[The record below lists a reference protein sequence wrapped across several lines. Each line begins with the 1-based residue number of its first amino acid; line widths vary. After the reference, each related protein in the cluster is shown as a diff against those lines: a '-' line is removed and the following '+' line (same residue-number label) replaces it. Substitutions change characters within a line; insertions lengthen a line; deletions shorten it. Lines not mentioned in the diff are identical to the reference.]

1 MKDERERLFGK
12 VRSRLFRLLIID
24 HFQLKPICVPLLEK
38 SQLALP
44 NVTAVLQL
52 LSALEDTLGQH
63 SEPALPANL
72 ASYVFF
78 PLSTIL
84 RRNPSNNIPDQVM
97 EKLLR
102 VLATLS
108 CSWWWTGELEVWSQ
122 MFMLC
127 SSIIG
132 GLEGKGKGKDRSDET
147 KEAAAQ
153 CLLALLRER
162 ADSDAPRDAQGRSA
176 QQRLAQIQT
185 HAHSARFLPV
195 IGQTVDFL
203 MSTAKSP
210 HRALQRLSLQL
221 LDIILRLY
229 APGRFIPSVLPGVV
243 STMTRVALTS
253 QESKSWTNGEIVAR
267 ALVVI
272 QEVVVLSIGD
282 TVCIA
287 DGAIRSVV
295 DLEDF
300 ARFNDAPEAEPQSTP
315 SVPYLVTRTS
325 SWLRA
330 SASQLHI
337 ALNTLTP
344 LVNHPTPS
352 ALIALANMA
361 KEILATTSLTLP
373 QSQPL
378 LLSWLL
384 SLSNSPYPQ
393 VAQLANSSIIDLLS
407 CVSARHS
414 LLQALAQIAKDS
426 LSSLP
431 RWIGSQA
438 DSKVE
443 HNAGQVEAIC
453 RLAPS
458 TTSKALGSSSLSLGL
473 NLLLGPSGGIERWG
487 WTLLSVLEFR
497 TPPVTVH
504 HAPGAQ
510 LFLEGDPKSAE
521 RIIFPDVTFK
531 NVLSR
536 SASDALARMFRA
548 LGRAS
553 ADDCLYAIE
562 WFASTGRTSESRTA
576 VTALWCAGRLL
587 EGVSG
592 TCLDSED
599 QPSEPVTTHTKRLE
613 RFARG
618 LARDIADLWT
628 IEPTETANPLS
639 GVQDHDPLPRTEFMK
654 GLSVIRATVDI
665 AEPRRFAIPD
675 LDFQPVLH
683 KTFCLHLLAISASI
697 LQVNFTPL
705 LVHVLY
711 PILHSVISPTPHLSL
726 TALATLAF
734 IANATSYASPANLLF
749 SHFDYALDAVSRR
762 LGPRWLDV
770 DGTKVLVILVR
781 LVGSDVVQKAGDVV
795 EECFDRLDE
804 YHGYQV
810 LVEGLVEVL
819 GEVIKVIEHD
829 ELHVKDALK
838 EDPLA
843 PLKLHSLDS
852 LLDWVSHRNDPPEEY
867 DETDYGP
874 APRQAWGDLDKEED
888 EGAGGRIKKESNPD
902 EEEPLT
908 SAQALA
914 KQMVS
919 RSIYFLTHGS
929 PVIRARILLLLKSAT
944 PVLSESALLP
954 SVHQAWPYIL
964 NRLGDTE
971 VFVVSAAAAL
981 VESLVSHVG
990 SFMGRRIWDDVW
1002 PRFITILKKLETADG
1017 QSALA
1022 RRGPGAV
1029 GTESAYTHSHRLY
1042 RSILKTMTA
1051 AVTGVHMQDAPG
1063 WEVILL
1069 FRRFLHREAHEELQA
1084 CARELYTALGKGNDD
1099 AVWLAL
1105 MATSGRITCD
1115 VAFLR
1120 EVKWDIDNNTALI
1133 LRE

>member
-1 MKDERERLFGK
+1 M
-12 VRSRLFRLLIID
+12 LIIN
-24 HFQLKPICVPLLEK
+24 HSQLKPICVLLLEK
-38 SQLALP
+38 SHLAPP
-44 NVTAVLQL
+44 NVSVVLRL

-63 SEPALPANL
+63 SESPLSANL
-72 ASYVFF
+72 ASYIFF

-84 RRNPSNNIPDQVM
+84 RRNPSSDIPDQVM
-97 EKLLR
+97 ERLLN
-102 VLATLS
+102 VLAFL
-108 CSWWWTGELEVWSQ
+108 CRSWWWTGDLQVWSQ

-132 GLEGKGKGKDRSDET
+132 SLGGKGKSKDRSDET
-147 KEAAAQ
+147 KEAAAR
-153 CLLALLRER
+153 CLFALLRER
-162 ADSDAPRDAQGRSA
+162 PDSESPPEAHDCSA
-176 QQRLAQIQT
+176 QQRLAQFQT
-185 HAHSARFLPV
+185 HAHSTRFLPV
-195 IGQTVDFL
+195 IGQSVDSL
-203 MSTAKSP
+203 LSTAKSP
-210 HRALQRLSLQL
+210 HRSLQRLSLQL
-221 LDIILRLY
+221 LDIILSVY
-229 APGRFIPSVLPGVV
+229 APTCFIPSVLPGVV
-243 STMTRVALTS
+243 STMTRIALAS
-253 QESKSWTNGEIVAR
+253 QESKSWANGDVVAG

-272 QEVVVLSIGD
+272 QRVVVLSIGD
-282 TVCIA
+282 AVCIA

-300 ARFNDAPEAEPQSTP
+300 ACFNHAPEAELQPTVSG
-315 SVPYLVTRTS
+315 PYLVTRTS

-352 ALIALANMA
+352 ALTALASMA
-361 KEILATTSLTLP
+361 KEILAATPLTLP

-384 SLSNSPYPQ
+384 SLSNSSYPQ
-393 VAQLANSSIIDLLS
+393 VAGPASSFILDLLS

-414 LLQALAQIAKDS
+414 LLQTLTQIAKDN
-426 LSSLP
+426 LTSLP
-431 RWIGSQA
+431 RWVGSQA
-438 DSKVE
+438 ESKVE
-443 HNAGQVEAIC
+443 HIAGQVEAIC
-453 RLAPS
+453 RLAQS
-458 TTSKALGSSSLSLGL
+458 TASKSLGLSSLSLGL

-497 TPPVTVH
+497 TPPITVH
-504 HAPGAQ
+504 APDAQ
-510 LFLEGDPKSAE
+510 LFLEDDPGSAE
-521 RIIFPDVTFK
+521 RITFPEVTLK

-536 SASDALARMFRA
+536 SARDALARMLRA

-553 ADDCLYAIE
+553 SDNCLYAIE

-592 TCLDSED
+592 TYLDGDNQLSH
-599 QPSEPVTTHTKRLE
+599 PVTTHSKRLE

-618 LARDIADLWT
+618 LARDIAELWT
-628 IEPTETANPLS
+628 VEPTEIANSPSDLLDDDS
-639 GVQDHDPLPRTEFMK
+639 LPRTEFTK
-654 GLSVIRATVDI
+654 GLTVIRATMEV
-665 AEPRRFAIPD
+665 AEPRRVTPPD
-675 LDFQPVLH
+675 FNSQPLLH
-683 KTFCLHLLAISASI
+683 KTFCLHLFAISASI
-697 LQVNFTPL
+697 LQANFTPL

-711 PILHSVISPTPHLSL
+711 PILHSVVSSTPHLSL

-762 LGPRWLDV
+762 LGRRWLDV
-770 DGTKVLVILVR
+770 DATKVLTILVR

-804 YHGYQV
+804 YHGYEV

-819 GEVIKVIEHD
+819 GEVIKVIEND
-829 ELHVKDALK
+829 ELHVQIRPK
-838 EDPLA
+838 EPLA
-843 PLKLHSLDS
+843 PLKVQSLGS
-852 LLDWVSHRNDPPEEY
+852 LLDWVSHRNDPPQEY
-867 DETDYGP
+867 DDTDYGP
-874 APRQAWGDLDKEED
+874 APRQAWGDLDKGEG
-888 EGAGGRIKKESNPD
+888 EGAKDEIKKERNSD
-902 EEEPLT
+902 DEEPLT

-929 PVIRARILLLLKSAT
+929 PVIRARILLLLTSAT

-964 NRLGDTE
+964 NRLSDTE
-971 VFVVSAAAAL
+971 VFVVSAAATL
-981 VESLVSHVG
+981 IESLVSHMG
-990 SFMGRRIWDDVW
+990 SFMDRRIWDDIW
-1002 PRFITILKKLETADG
+1002 PRFTAILKKLEAADG
-1017 QSALA
+1017 QNALA
-1022 RRGPGAV
+1022 RRGRGAV

-1051 AVTGVHMQDAPG
+1051 AVTGVHMRDASG
-1063 WEVILL
+1063 WEVILI

-1084 CARELYTALGKGNDD
+1084 CARELYTALGKGNED

-1105 MATSGRITCD
+1105 MATSGRLSCD
-1115 VAFLR
+1115 VAFLKD
-1120 EVKWDIDNNTALI
+1120 VKWDIDNNMALI

>member
-1 MKDERERLFGK
+1 M
-12 VRSRLFRLLIID
+12 
-24 HFQLKPICVPLLEK
+24 
-38 SQLALP
+38 
-44 NVTAVLQL
+44 LQL
-52 LSALEDTLGQH
+52 LSSLEDALRQNP
-63 SEPALPANL
+63 EPALSTHL

-97 EKLLR
+97 EKLLGI
-102 VLATLS
+102 LATLCS
-108 CSWWWTGELEVWSQ
+108 SWWWTGELEVWSQ
-122 MFMLC
+122 IFMLC
-127 SSIIG
+127 GSIIG
-132 GLEGKGKGKDRSDET
+132 GLEGKQKNKDRSDET

-162 ADSDAPRDAQGRSA
+162 TDSEAPPAAQVRSA
-176 QQRLAQIQT
+176 QQRLAQFQA
-185 HAHSARFLPV
+185 HAHSSLFLPV

-203 MSTAKSP
+203 LSAAKSP
-210 HRALQRLSLQL
+210 QRSLQRPSLQL
-221 LDIILRLY
+221 LAIILRLY
-229 APGRFIPSVLPGVV
+229 APIRFIPSLLPGVV
-243 STMTRVALTS
+243 STMTRVALAS
-253 QESKSWTNGEIVAR
+253 QESKSWANGEIVAG

-272 QEVVVLSIGD
+272 QNVVVLSIGD
-282 TVCIA
+282 AVCIA

-300 ARFNDAPEAEPQSTP
+300 AHFNDAPEAEQQATLSA
-315 SVPYLVTRTS
+315 PYLVTRTS

-337 ALNTLTP
+337 ALNTLTS
-344 LVNHPTPS
+344 LVNHPTSS
-352 ALIALANMA
+352 ALAALASMA

-384 SLSNSPYPQ
+384 SLSNSSYPQ
-393 VAQLANSSIIDLLS
+393 VAELANSSIHDLLS

-414 LLQALAQIAKDS
+414 LLQTLAQIAKDS

-443 HNAGQVEAIC
+443 HIAGQAEAIC
-453 RLAPS
+453 RLVLSTAPK
-458 TTSKALGSSSLSLGL
+458 TSGPSSLSLAL

-504 HAPGAQ
+504 HTPCVHI
-510 LFLEGDPKSAE
+510 FLEGVPESAE
-521 RIIFPDVTFK
+521 RIIFPEVSFK

-536 SASDALARMFRA
+536 SASDALARMLRA

-553 ADDCLYAIE
+553 GDNCLYAVE
-562 WFASTGRTSESRTA
+562 WFASTGRSSESRTA
-576 VTALWCAGRLL
+576 VSALWCAGRLL

-599 QPSEPVTTHTKRLE
+599 QLSEHVAAHSKRLQ

-618 LARDIADLWT
+618 LARDIAELWT
-628 IEPTETANPLS
+628 IEPTETANSPSDSLDDDS
-639 GVQDHDPLPRTEFMK
+639 LPRTEFTK
-654 GLSVIRATVDI
+654 GLAVIRATADMT
-665 AEPRRFAIPD
+665 EPRRFTLPD
-675 LDFQPVLH
+675 LNYQPLLH
-683 KTFCLHLLAISASI
+683 KTFCLHLLAISASV
-697 LQVNFTPL
+697 LQANFTPL
-705 LVHVLY
+705 LLHVLY
-711 PILHSVISPTPHLSL
+711 PILHSVVSPTPHLSL
-726 TALATLAF
+726 TALATLTF

-762 LGPRWLDV
+762 LGRRWLDV
-770 DGTKVLVILVR
+770 DATKVLVILVR

-804 YHGYQV
+804 YHGYEV

-819 GEVIKVIEHD
+819 GEVIKVIEQD
-829 ELHVKDALK
+829 ELHVQDAPK

-843 PLKLHSLDS
+843 PLKLQSLDS
-852 LLDWVSHRNDPPEEY
+852 LLDWVSHRNDPPQEY
-867 DETDYGP
+867 DDTDYGP
-874 APRQAWGDLDKEED
+874 APRSAWGDLNKERGKAAED
-888 EGAGGRIKKESNPD
+888 EIKQENNPD
-902 EEEPLT
+902 EEKPLT
-908 SAQALA
+908 PAQALA

-929 PVIRARILLLLKSAT
+929 PVIRTRILLLLKSAT
-944 PVLSESALLP
+944 PVLSEAALLP

-964 NRLGDTE
+964 NRLSDAE

-981 VESLVSHVG
+981 IESLVSHVG
-990 SFMGRRIWDDVW
+990 SFMGRRIWDDIW
-1002 PRFITILKKLETADG
+1002 PRFAAILTKLEAADG
-1017 QSALA
+1017 QNALA
-1022 RRGPGAV
+1022 RRGRGAV

-1051 AVTGVHMQDAPG
+1051 AVTGVHMRDASG

-1084 CARELYTALGKGNDD
+1084 CARELYTALGKGNED

-1105 MATSGRITCD
+1105 MATSGRVACD
-1115 VAFLR
+1115 VAFLA
-1120 EVKWDIDNNTALI
+1120 ETKWDIDNNVTLI

>member
-1 MKDERERLFGK
+1 M
-12 VRSRLFRLLIID
+12 IID

-38 SQLALP
+38 SQLAPP
-44 NVTAVLQL
+44 NVSVVLQL
-52 LSALEDTLGQH
+52 LSALENALGQH
-63 SEPALPANL
+63 SEPALSANL

-84 RRNPSNNIPDQVM
+84 RRNPFNNIPDQVM
-97 EKLLR
+97 EKILGI
-102 VLATLS
+102 LAIV
-108 CSWWWTGELEVWSQ
+108 CRSWWWTSELEVWSQ

-132 GLEGKGKGKDRSDET
+132 NLERKGKSKDRSDET
-147 KEAAAQ
+147 KEAAAR

-162 ADSDAPRDAQGRSA
+162 VDSEAPPDAQGRSA
-176 QQRLAQIQT
+176 QQRLAQFQA
-185 HAHSARFLPV
+185 HARSARFLPIV
-195 IGQTVDFL
+195 GQTVDFFL
-203 MSTAKSP
+203 LTAKSP
-210 HRALQRLSLQL
+210 HRPLQRLSLQL
-221 LDIILRLY
+221 LDVILGLY
-229 APGRFIPSVLPGVV
+229 APTDFTPSVLPGVV
-243 STMTRVALTS
+243 STMTRIALAS
-253 QESKSWTNGEIVAR
+253 QERKSWANGDVVAG

-272 QEVVVLSIGD
+272 QKVVVLSIGD
-282 TVCIA
+282 AVCIA
-287 DGAIRSVV
+287 DGAIRSAV

-300 ARFNDAPEAEPQSTP
+300 AHFNDALEAEPKSTI
-315 SVPYLVTRTS
+315 SAPYLVTRTS

-352 ALIALANMA
+352 ALTALANMA
-361 KEILATTSLTLP
+361 KEILVMTSLTLP

-384 SLSNSPYPQ
+384 SLSNSSYSG
-393 VAQLANSSIIDLLS
+393 VADLAHGSILDLLS

-414 LLQALAQIAKDS
+414 LLQTLTQIAKDG

-431 RWIGSQA
+431 RWISSQA

-443 HNAGQVEAIC
+443 HIAGQVEAIC

-458 TTSKALGSSSLSLGL
+458 TASKPLGPSSLSLGL

-487 WTLLSVLEFR
+487 WTLLSVLEFS

-504 HAPGAQ
+504 HASGAQ
-510 LFLEGDPKSAE
+510 LFLESDPKSAE
-521 RIIFPDVTFK
+521 RIVFPQVSFK

-536 SASDALARMFRA
+536 SAADALARMLRA

-553 ADDCLYAIE
+553 GDNCLYAIE
-562 WFASTGRTSESRTA
+562 WFASTGRASESRTA

-592 TCLDSED
+592 TYLDNED
-599 QPSEPVTTHTKRLE
+599 QLPEGITTHSKRLG

-618 LARDIADLWT
+618 LARDIAGLWT
-628 IEPTETANPLS
+628 IEPTETANSASDLLDDDS
-639 GVQDHDPLPRTEFMK
+639 LPRTEFTK
-654 GLSVIRATVDI
+654 GLSVIRATLDI
-665 AEPRRFAIPD
+665 AEPRRFTLPN
-675 LDFQPVLH
+675 LNSQPLLH
-683 KTFCLHLLAISASI
+683 KTFCLHLLAICASI
-697 LQVNFTPL
+697 LQANFTPL
-705 LVHVLY
+705 LVHILY
-711 PILHSVISPTPHLSL
+711 PILHSVVSPTPHLSL
-726 TALATLAF
+726 TALATLTF
-734 IANATSYASPANLLF
+734 IANATSYASVANLLF

-762 LGPRWLDV
+762 LGRRWLDV
-770 DGTKVLVILVR
+770 DATKVLIILVR

-819 GEVIKVIEHD
+819 GEVIQVIEHD
-829 ELHVKDALK
+829 EVHVRDVPK

-843 PLKLHSLDS
+843 PLKVQSLDS
-852 LLDWVSHRNDPPEEY
+852 LLHWVAHRSDPPEEY
-867 DETDYGP
+867 DNTNYGP
-874 APRQAWGDLDKEED
+874 APRQAWGDLNSENNEGAED
-888 EGAGGRIKKESNPD
+888 ENQRENKPE

-908 SAQALA
+908 PAQTLA

-954 SVHQAWPYIL
+954 SIHQAWPYIL
-964 NRLGDTE
+964 NRLNDTE
-971 VFVVSAAAAL
+971 IFVVSAAAEL

-990 SFMGRRIWDDVW
+990 SFMGRRVWDDIW
-1002 PRFITILKKLETADG
+1002 PRFTTILAKLEAADG
-1017 QSALA
+1017 QNALA
-1022 RRGPGAV
+1022 RRGRSAV

-1051 AVTGVHMQDAPG
+1051 AVKGVHMQDASG
-1063 WEVILL
+1063 WEVIIL

-1084 CARELYTALGKGNDD
+1084 CARELYTALAKGNLD

-1105 MATSGRITCD
+1105 MATTGRVAGD
-1115 VAFLR
+1115 VVFLR
-1120 EVKWDIDNNTALI
+1120 ETKWDIDNNTTLI

>member
-1 MKDERERLFGK
+1 M
-12 VRSRLFRLLIID
+12 LIID

-38 SQLALP
+38 SQLAPP
-44 NVTAVLQL
+44 NVSVVLQL

-63 SEPALPANL
+63 SEPALSANL

-97 EKLLR
+97 ETLLR
-102 VLATLS
+102 VLTILC
-108 CSWWWTGELEVWSQ
+108 CSWRWTGELEAWSQ
-122 MFMLC
+122 IFMLC

-132 GLEGKGKGKDRSDET
+132 GLEGKGKGKDRSDES
-147 KEAAAQ
+147 KEAAAR

-162 ADSDAPRDAQGRSA
+162 ADSEAPLEAQGRSA
-176 QQRLAQIQT
+176 QQRLAQFQA

-203 MSTAKSP
+203 LSTAKSP

-229 APGRFIPSVLPGVV
+229 APARFIPSVLPGVV
-243 STMTRVALTS
+243 SAMTRVALAS
-253 QESKSWTNGEIVAR
+253 QESKSWANGEVVAG

-272 QEVVVLSIGD
+272 QNVVVLSIAD
-282 TVCIA
+282 AVCIA

-300 ARFNDAPEAEPQSTP
+300 AHFNDAPEAELQPTM
-315 SVPYLVTRTS
+315 SVPYLVSRTS

-352 ALIALANMA
+352 ALTALASMA

-384 SLSNSPYPQ
+384 SLSNSSYPQ
-393 VAQLANSSIIDLLS
+393 VAELANSSILDLLS
-407 CVSARHS
+407 CVSARHP
-414 LLQALAQIAKDS
+414 LLQTLAQIAKDS

-431 RWIGSQA
+431 RWIGSQS

-443 HNAGQVEAIC
+443 HTAGQVEAIC

-458 TTSKALGSSSLSLGL
+458 TASKSLGPSSLLLGL
-473 NLLLGPSGGIERWG
+473 NSLLGPSGGIERWG

-504 HAPGAQ
+504 HAPGVQ
-510 LFLEGDPKSAE
+510 LFLESDPESAE
-521 RIIFPDVTFK
+521 RIIFPEISFK

-536 SASDALARMFRA
+536 SASDALARMLRA

-553 ADDCLYAIE
+553 GDNCLYAIE
-562 WFASTGRTSESRTA
+562 WFASTGRASELRTA

-592 TCLDSED
+592 TCLDGED
-599 QPSEPVTTHTKRLE
+599 RPSQRVTTHSKRLE

-618 LARDIADLWT
+618 LARDIAELWT
-628 IEPTETANPLS
+628 IEPAETPSSLS
-639 GVQDHDPLPRTEFMK
+639 DSLGDDSLPRTEFTK
-654 GLSVIRATVDI
+654 GLAVIRATVDVT
-665 AEPRRFAIPD
+665 EPRRPTLPD
-675 LDFQPVLH
+675 LNFQPLLH
-683 KTFCLHLLAISASI
+683 KTFCLHLLAIGASI
-697 LQVNFTPL
+697 LQANFTPL

-711 PILHSVISPTPHLSL
+711 PILHSVVSPTPHLSL
-726 TALATLAF
+726 TALATLTF

-762 LGPRWLDV
+762 LGRRWLDV
-770 DGTKVLVILVR
+770 DATKVLVILVR

-804 YHGYQV
+804 YHGYEV

-819 GEVIKVIEHD
+819 GEVIKVIEQD
-829 ELHVKDALK
+829 ELHVQDAPK
-838 EDPLA
+838 EDLA
-843 PLKLHSLDS
+843 PLKVQSLDS
-852 LLDWVSHRNDPPEEY
+852 LLGWVSHRNDPPQEY
-867 DETDYGP
+867 DDTDYGP
-874 APRQAWGDLDKEED
+874 APRQAWGDLDREKGEVAGD
-888 EGAGGRIKKESNPD
+888 EIKRESNPD
-902 EEEPLT
+902 EGEPLT
-908 SAQALA
+908 PPQALA
-914 KQMVS
+914 KHMVS

-954 SVHQAWPYIL
+954 TVHQAWPYIL
-964 NRLGDTE
+964 NRLSDTE

-990 SFMGRRIWDDVW
+990 SFMGRRIWDDIW
-1002 PRFITILKKLETADG
+1002 PRFTTILTKLEAADG

-1022 RRGPGAV
+1022 RRGRGAV

-1051 AVTGVHMQDAPG
+1051 AVTGVHMRDASG

-1069 FRRFLHREAHEELQA
+1069 FRRFLHHEAHEELQA
-1084 CARELYTALGKGNDD
+1084 CARELYTALGKSNED

-1105 MATSGRITCD
+1105 MATSGRIACD
-1115 VAFLR
+1115 AAFLKDG
-1120 EVKWDIDNNTALI
+1120 KWDIDNNATLV

>member
-1 MKDERERLFGK
+1 MASTKNEHQELFEK
-12 VRSRLFRLLIID
+12 
-24 HFQLKPICVPLLEK
+24 LKPICVPLLEK
-38 SQLALP
+38 SQLASP
-44 NVTAVLQL
+44 NVSDVLHL
-52 LSALEDTLGQH
+52 LSALEDILRQH
-63 SEPALPANL
+63 SKPALSANL

-84 RRNPSNNIPDQVM
+84 RRNPSNSIPDQVM
-97 EKLLR
+97 ERLLG
-102 VLATLS
+102 VLATLC

-132 GLEGKGKGKDRSDET
+132 GLEGKGKSKGRSDET

-162 ADSDAPRDAQGRSA
+162 ADSEAPPEVQSNSA
-176 QQRLAQIQT
+176 QQRLAQFQA
-185 HAHSARFLPV
+185 HAHSPRFLPV
-195 IGQTVDFL
+195 IGQTVDYL
-203 MSTAKSP
+203 LATAKSP
-210 HRALQRLSLQL
+210 HRSLQRLSLQL
-221 LDIILRLY
+221 LHIILRLY
-229 APGRFIPSVLPGVV
+229 APTRFVPSVFPGVV
-243 STMTRVALTS
+243 STMTRIALAS
-253 QESKSWTNGEIVAR
+253 RESKSWASGEAVAG

-282 TVCIA
+282 AVCIA

-300 ARFNDAPEAEPQSTP
+300 ARFNDAPEAELQPTTSM
-315 SVPYLVTRTS
+315 PYLVIRTS

-352 ALIALANMA
+352 ALTALASMA

-373 QSQPL
+373 QSQSL

-384 SLSNSPYPQ
+384 SLSNSSYPQ
-393 VAQLANSSIIDLLS
+393 VAELANTSILDLLS

-414 LLQALAQIAKDS
+414 LLQTLAQIAKDS

-443 HNAGQVEAIC
+443 HTANQVEAIC
-453 RLAPS
+453 RLATATAS
-458 TTSKALGSSSLSLGL
+458 MALGPSPLSLGI

-487 WTLLSVLEFR
+487 WTLLSVLEFK
-497 TPPVTVH
+497 TPAITIH
-504 HAPGAQ
+504 HA
-510 LFLEGDPKSAE
+510 AE
-521 RIIFPDVTFK
+521 RIMFPEVALK

-548 LGRAS
+548 LGHAS
-553 ADDCLYAIE
+553 GDNCLYAIE

-576 VTALWCAGRLL
+576 VTALWCASRLL

-592 TCLDSED
+592 TWLDSED
-599 QPSEPVTTHTKRLE
+599 QISERVTTYSKRLE

-618 LARDIADLWT
+618 LARDIAELWT
-628 IEPTETANPLS
+628 VEPAETANAPSDLLDDDS
-639 GVQDHDPLPRTEFMK
+639 LPKTKFTK
-654 GLSVIRATVDI
+654 GLAVIRATVDI
-665 AEPRRFAIPD
+665 AEPRRLTLPD
-675 LDFQPVLH
+675 LKLQPLLH

-697 LQVNFTPL
+697 LQANFTPL

-711 PILHSVISPTPHLSL
+711 PILHSVVSPTPHLSL
-726 TALATLAF
+726 TALATLTF

-762 LGPRWLDV
+762 LGRRWLDV
-770 DGTKVLVILVR
+770 DATRVLVILVR

-804 YHGYQV
+804 YHGYEV

-829 ELHVKDALK
+829 EVHVQYAHK

-843 PLKLHSLDS
+843 SLKVQSLNS
-852 LLDWVSHRNDPPEEY
+852 LLDWVSHRNDPPPEH
-867 DETDYGP
+867 DDTDYGP
-874 APRQAWGDLDKEED
+874 APHQAWGDLDKEKGEETKD
-888 EGAGGRIKKESNPD
+888 ESKGESKLD
-902 EEEPLT
+902 EEPLT

-944 PVLSESALLP
+944 PVLSASALVP

-964 NRLGDTE
+964 NRLGDPE
-971 VFVVSAAAAL
+971 IYVVSAAAAL
-981 VESLVSHVG
+981 VESLVKHVG
-990 SFMGRRIWDDVW
+990 NFMDRRIWDDIW
-1002 PRFITILKKLETADG
+1002 PRFTTILTKLEAADG

-1022 RRGPGAV
+1022 RRGRGAV

-1042 RSILKTMTA
+1042 QSIIRTMTA
-1051 AVTGVHMQDAPG
+1051 AVTGVHMRDASG

-1069 FRRFLHREAHEELQA
+1069 FRRFLHREAHEELQE
-1084 CARELYTALGKGNDD
+1084 CARELYVALGKGNED

-1105 MATSGRITCD
+1105 MATSGGVACD
-1115 VAFLR
+1115 VTFLR
-1120 EVKWDIDNNTALI
+1120 EEKWDIDNNQ
-1133 LRE
+1133 RHS

>member
-1 MKDERERLFGK
+1 
-12 VRSRLFRLLIID
+12 
-24 HFQLKPICVPLLEK
+24 
-38 SQLALP
+38 
-44 NVTAVLQL
+44 
-52 LSALEDTLGQH
+52 
-63 SEPALPANL
+63 
-72 ASYVFF
+72 
-78 PLSTIL
+78 
-84 RRNPSNNIPDQVM
+84 M
-97 EKLLR
+97 EKLLG
-102 VLATLS
+102 VLATLCS
-108 CSWWWTGELEVWSQ
+108 SWWWTGELEVWSQ
-122 MFMLC
+122 IFMLC

-132 GLEGKGKGKDRSDET
+132 GLEGKQKSKDRSDET
-147 KEAAAQ
+147 KEAAAR

-162 ADSDAPRDAQGRSA
+162 ADSEAPLEAQGRSV
-176 QQRLAQIQT
+176 QQRLAQIQA
-185 HAHSARFLPV
+185 HAHSSLFLPV
-195 IGQTVDFL
+195 TGQTVDFL
-203 MSTAKSP
+203 LSAAKSP
-210 HRALQRLSLQL
+210 QRSLQRLSLQL
-221 LDIILRLY
+221 LAIILRLY
-229 APGRFIPSVLPGVV
+229 APTRFIPSVLPGVV
-243 STMTRVALTS
+243 STMTRVALAS
-253 QESKSWTNGEIVAR
+253 QESKSWANGEIVAG

-272 QEVVVLSIGD
+272 RNVVVLSIGD
-282 TVCIA
+282 AVCIE

-300 ARFNDAPEAEPQSTP
+300 AHFNDAPEAEQQTTLSA
-315 SVPYLVTRTS
+315 PYLVTRTS

-344 LVNHPTPS
+344 LVNHPTLS
-352 ALIALANMA
+352 ALAALASMA

-384 SLSNSPYPQ
+384 SLSNSSYPQ
-393 VAQLANSSIIDLLS
+393 VAELANSSVLELLS
-407 CVSARHS
+407 CVSTRHS
-414 LLQALAQIAKDS
+414 LLQTLAQIAKDS

-443 HNAGQVEAIC
+443 HIAGQVEAIC
-453 RLAPS
+453 RLVLSTAPK
-458 TTSKALGSSSLSLGL
+458 TFGPSSLSLAL
-473 NLLLGPSGGIERWG
+473 NILLGPSGGIERWG

-497 TPPVTVH
+497 TPPITVH
-504 HAPGAQ
+504 HAPGVQ
-510 LFLEGDPKSAE
+510 LFLEGVPESAE
-521 RIIFPDVTFK
+521 RIIFPEVSFK
-531 NVLSR
+531 NVISR
-536 SASDALARMFRA
+536 SASDALARMLRA

-553 ADDCLYAIE
+553 GDNCLYAIE

-576 VTALWCAGRLL
+576 VSALWCAGRLL

-592 TCLDSED
+592 TYLDSED
-599 QPSEPVTTHTKRLE
+599 QPSEHVAAHSKRLQ

-618 LARDIADLWT
+618 LARDIAELWT
-628 IEPTETANPLS
+628 IEPTETANSPS
-639 GVQDHDPLPRTEFMK
+639 DPLDDDSLPRMEFTK
-654 GLSVIRATVDI
+654 GLAVIRATMDI
-665 AEPRRFAIPD
+665 SEPRRFTLPD
-675 LDFQPVLH
+675 LNFQPLLH
-683 KTFCLHLLAISASI
+683 RTFCLHLLAISASI

-705 LVHVLY
+705 LLHVLY
-711 PILHSVISPTPHLSL
+711 PILHSVVSPTPHLSH
-726 TALATLAF
+726 TALATLTF
-734 IANATSYASPANLLF
+734 IANAVSYASPANLLF

-762 LGPRWLDV
+762 LGRRWLDV
-770 DGTKVLVILVR
+770 DATKVLVILVR

-804 YHGYQV
+804 YHGYEV

-819 GEVIKVIEHD
+819 GEVIKVIEQD
-829 ELHVKDALK
+829 ELHVQDAPK

-843 PLKLHSLDS
+843 PLKLQNLDS
-852 LLDWVSHRNDPPEEY
+852 LLDWISHRNDPPQEY
-867 DETDYGP
+867 DDTDYGP
-874 APRQAWGDLDKEED
+874 APHQAWGDLHKEQGEAAED
-888 EGAGGRIKKESNPD
+888 EIKQENNPD

-908 SAQALA
+908 PAQALA

-954 SVHQAWPYIL
+954 TVHQAWPYIL
-964 NRLGDTE
+964 NRLSDTE

-981 VESLVSHVG
+981 VESLVTHVG
-990 SFMGRRIWDDVW
+990 SFMGRRIWDDIW
-1002 PRFITILKKLETADG
+1002 PRFTAILTKLEAADG
-1017 QSALA
+1017 QNALA
-1022 RRGPGAV
+1022 RRGRGAV

-1051 AVTGVHMQDAPG
+1051 AVTGVHMRDASG

-1084 CARELYTALGKGNDD
+1084 CARELYTALGKSNGD

-1105 MATSGRITCD
+1105 VATSGRVACD
-1115 VAFLR
+1115 VAFLT
-1120 EVKWDIDNNTALI
+1120 EAKWDIDNNVTLI

>member
-1 MKDERERLFGK
+1 M
-12 VRSRLFRLLIID
+12 LIID
-24 HFQLKPICVPLLEK
+24 QFQLKPICVPLLEK
-38 SQLALP
+38 SQLVPP
-44 NVTAVLQL
+44 NVSVVLQL
-52 LSALEDTLGQH
+52 LSALEDTLRQH
-63 SEPALPANL
+63 SESALSANL

-102 VLATLS
+102 VLATL
-108 CSWWWTGELEVWSQ
+108 CGSWWWTGELEVWSQ

-132 GLEGKGKGKDRSDET
+132 SLEGKGKGKDRSDET
-147 KEAAAQ
+147 KEAAAR

-162 ADSDAPRDAQGRSA
+162 ADSEAPLEAQGSSA
-176 QQRLAQIQT
+176 QQRLAQFQAQ
-185 HAHSARFLPV
+185 AHSTRFLPV
-195 IGQTVDFL
+195 IGQTVDSL
-203 MSTAKSP
+203 LLTAKSP
-210 HRALQRLSLQL
+210 HRALQCVSLGL
-221 LDIILRLY
+221 LDIILRVY
-229 APGRFIPSVLPGVV
+229 APTRFIPSVLPGVV
-243 STMTRVALTS
+243 STMTRLALAS
-253 QESKSWTNGEIVAR
+253 QQNKNWANGEIVAA

-272 QEVVVLSIGD
+272 QKVVVLSIGD
-282 TVCIA
+282 AVCIA
-287 DGAIRSVV
+287 DGAIRCVV

-300 ARFNDAPEAEPQSTP
+300 AHFNDAPEAELQPRM
-315 SVPYLVTRTS
+315 SVPYLVNRTS

-337 ALNTLTP
+337 ALNSLTP
-344 LVNHPTPS
+344 LVNHPTPC
-352 ALIALANMA
+352 ALTALANMA
-361 KEILATTSLTLP
+361 KEVLATTTLTLP

-384 SLSNSPYPQ
+384 SLSSSPYPQ
-393 VAQLANSSIIDLLS
+393 VAELANSSIRDLLS

-414 LLQALAQIAKDS
+414 LLQTLAHIAKDS
-426 LSSLP
+426 LGSLP

-443 HNAGQVEAIC
+443 HVAGQVEAIC
-453 RLAPS
+453 RLAQS
-458 TTSKALGSSSLSLGL
+458 TASKGLGLSSLSLGL

-497 TPPVTVH
+497 TPPVTVD
-504 HAPGAQ
+504 HAPGVQ
-510 LFLEGDPKSAE
+510 LFLEGDSDSAE
-521 RIIFPDVTFK
+521 RITFPEVSFK

-536 SASDALARMFRA
+536 SASDALARMLRT
-548 LGRAS
+548 LGCAS
-553 ADDCLYAIE
+553 GDNCLYAIE
-562 WFASTGRTSESRTA
+562 WFASTGRTSESCTA
-576 VTALWCAGRLL
+576 VAALWCAGRLL

-592 TCLDSED
+592 TFLDNED
-599 QPSEPVTTHTKRLE
+599 QLSQRATTHSKRLE

-618 LARDIADLWT
+618 LARDIAELWT
-628 IEPTETANPLS
+628 IEPAETTNSPSDLLDDDS
-639 GVQDHDPLPRTEFMK
+639 LPRTEFTK
-654 GLSVIRATVDI
+654 GLAVIRATANI
-665 AEPRRFAIPD
+665 AEPRRFTLPD
-675 LDFQPVLH
+675 LNFQPLLH

-697 LQVNFTPL
+697 LQANFTPL

-711 PILHSVISPTPHLSL
+711 PILHSVVSSTPHLSL
-726 TALATLAF
+726 TALATLTS
-734 IANATSYASPANLLF
+734 IANVTSYASPANLLF

-762 LGPRWLDV
+762 LGRRWLDV
-770 DGTKVLVILVR
+770 DATKVLVILVR

-804 YHGYQV
+804 YHGYEV

-819 GEVIKVIEHD
+819 GEVIKVIEDD
-829 ELHVKDALK
+829 ELHAQDAPQ
-838 EDPLA
+838 EDPLV
-843 PLKLHSLDS
+843 PLKVQSLDS
-852 LLDWVSHRNDPPEEY
+852 LLDWVSHRNDPPQEY
-867 DETDYGP
+867 DDTDHGP
-874 APRQAWGDLDKEED
+874 APHQAWGDPNKGEGEGAED
-888 EGAGGRIKKESNPD
+888 ETKQESGLGQ
-902 EEEPLT
+902 EEPLT
-908 SAQALA
+908 LAQALA

-964 NRLGDTE
+964 NRLNDTE
-971 VFVVSAAAAL
+971 FFVVSAAAAL

-990 SFMGRRIWDDVW
+990 SFMGRRIWDDIW
-1002 PRFITILKKLETADG
+1002 PRFTTILTKLEVADG
-1017 QSALA
+1017 HSALT
-1022 RRGPGAV
+1022 RRGRGAV

-1051 AVTGVHMQDAPG
+1051 AVTGVHMRDASG
-1063 WEVILL
+1063 WEVILI

-1084 CARELYTALGKGNDD
+1084 CARELYTALRNGNED

-1105 MATSGRITCD
+1105 MATSGRVLCD

-1120 EVKWDIDNNTALI
+1120 DTKWDIDSNVTLI

>member
-1 MKDERERLFGK
+1 
-12 VRSRLFRLLIID
+12 
-24 HFQLKPICVPLLEK
+24 
-38 SQLALP
+38 
-44 NVTAVLQL
+44 
-52 LSALEDTLGQH
+52 
-63 SEPALPANL
+63 
-72 ASYVFF
+72 
-78 PLSTIL
+78 
-84 RRNPSNNIPDQVM
+84 
-97 EKLLR
+97 
-102 VLATLS
+102 
-108 CSWWWTGELEVWSQ
+108 
-122 MFMLC
+122 MLC

-132 GLEGKGKGKDRSDET
+132 SLEGKGKGKDRSDET
-147 KEAAAQ
+147 KEAAAR

-162 ADSDAPRDAQGRSA
+162 ADSDAPLEAQGHSA
-176 QQRLAQIQT
+176 QQRLAQFQA

-203 MSTAKSP
+203 LSTAKSP

-221 LDIILRLY
+221 LDVILRLY
-229 APGRFIPSVLPGVV
+229 APARFIPSVLPGVV
-243 STMTRVALTS
+243 STMTRVALAF
-253 QESKSWTNGEIVAR
+253 QESKSWANGEVVAR

-272 QEVVVLSIGD
+272 QNVVVLSIAD
-282 TVCIA
+282 AVCIA

-300 ARFNDAPEAEPQSTP
+300 AHFNDAPEAELHPTTSA
-315 SVPYLVTRTS
+315 PYLVTRTS

-352 ALIALANMA
+352 ALTALATMA

-393 VAQLANSSIIDLLS
+393 VAELANSSILDLLS
-407 CVSARHS
+407 CVSSRHS

-443 HNAGQVEAIC
+443 HIAGQVEAIC

-458 TTSKALGSSSLSLGL
+458 TASKSLGPSSLSLGL

-504 HAPGAQ
+504 HAPGVQ
-510 LFLEGDPKSAE
+510 LFLEGDPESAE
-521 RIIFPDVTFK
+521 RIIFPEVSFK
-531 NVLSR
+531 SVLSR

-553 ADDCLYAIE
+553 GDNCLYAIE

-592 TCLDSED
+592 TYLNSED
-599 QPSEPVTTHTKRLE
+599 QPSQRLTKHSKRLE

-618 LARDIADLWT
+618 LARDIAELWT
-628 IEPTETANPLS
+628 IEPAETAKPPSDSLDDDS
-639 GVQDHDPLPRTEFMK
+639 LPRTEFTK
-654 GLSVIRATVDI
+654 GLAVIRATVDVT
-665 AEPRRFAIPD
+665 EPRRITLPD
-675 LDFQPVLH
+675 LNFQPLLH
-683 KTFCLHLLAISASI
+683 KTFCLHLLAIGASI
-697 LQVNFTPL
+697 LQASFTPL

-711 PILHSVISPTPHLSL
+711 PILHSVVSPTPHLSL
-726 TALATLAF
+726 TALATLTF

-762 LGPRWLDV
+762 LGRRWLDV
-770 DGTKVLVILVR
+770 DATKVLVILVR

-804 YHGYQV
+804 YHGYEA

-819 GEVIKVIEHD
+819 GEVIKVIEQD
-829 ELHVKDALK
+829 ELHVQDAPK

-843 PLKLHSLDS
+843 PLKVQSLDS
-852 LLDWVSHRNDPPEEY
+852 LLDWVSHRNDPPQEY
-867 DETDYGP
+867 DDTDYGP
-874 APRQAWGDLDKEED
+874 APREAWGDLNKGKGEETED
-888 EGAGGRIKKESNPD
+888 QIKRESNPD

-919 RSIYFLTHGS
+919 RSIHFLTHGS

-954 SVHQAWPYIL
+954 TVHQAWPYIL
-964 NRLGDTE
+964 NRLGDAE

-990 SFMGRRIWDDVW
+990 SFMSRRIWDDIW
-1002 PRFITILKKLETADG
+1002 PRFTTILIKIEAADG
-1017 QSALA
+1017 QNALA
-1022 RRGPGAV
+1022 RRGRGAV

-1051 AVTGVHMQDAPG
+1051 AVTGVHMQDASG

-1084 CARELYTALGKGNDD
+1084 CARELYTALGKGNED

-1105 MATSGRITCD
+1105 MATSGRVACD
-1115 VAFLR
+1115 VAFLKDER
-1120 EVKWDIDNNTALI
+1120 WDIDNNMTLI

>member
-1 MKDERERLFGK
+1 M
-12 VRSRLFRLLIID
+12 
-24 HFQLKPICVPLLEK
+24 PLLEK
-38 SQLALP
+38 SQLAPP
-44 NVTAVLQL
+44 NVSVVLQL
-52 LSALEDTLGQH
+52 LSALEDTLGRH
-63 SEPALPANL
+63 PESTLSANL
-72 ASYVFF
+72 VSYIFF

-84 RRNPSNNIPDQVM
+84 RRNPSSNIPDQVM
-97 EKLLR
+97 ERLLDI
-102 VLATLS
+102 LAFL
-108 CSWWWTGELEVWSQ
+108 CASWWWIGDLEIWSQ
-122 MFMLC
+122 IFMLC

-132 GLEGKGKGKDRSDET
+132 GLEGKGKGKVRSDET
-147 KEAAAQ
+147 KEAAAR
-153 CLLALLRER
+153 CLFALLRER
-162 ADSDAPRDAQGRSA
+162 ADSEVPPEAQNCSG
-176 QQRLAQIQT
+176 QQRLVQFQT
-185 HAHSARFLPV
+185 HAQSTRFLPV
-195 IGQTVDFL
+195 VGQTVDSL
-203 MSTAKSP
+203 LSTAKSR
-210 HRALQRLSLQL
+210 HRSLQRLSLQL
-221 LDIILRLY
+221 LDIVLSVY
-229 APGRFIPSVLPGVV
+229 APTRFIPSVLPGVV
-243 STMTRVALTS
+243 SSMTRIALAS
-253 QESKSWTNGEIVAR
+253 QENKSWAKGEVVAG

-272 QEVVVLSIGD
+272 QKVVVVSIGD
-282 TVCIA
+282 EVCIA

-300 ARFNDAPEAEPQSTP
+300 AHFNDAPDPGSQPTVSA
-315 SVPYLVTRTS
+315 PYLVTRTS
-325 SWLRA
+325 SWLRG

-352 ALIALANMA
+352 ALTALASTA
-361 KEILATTSLTLP
+361 KEILAATPLTLP

-384 SLSNSPYPQ
+384 SLSNSSYPH
-393 VAQLANSSIIDLLS
+393 VAELANSSILDLLS
-407 CVSARHS
+407 SVSARHS
-414 LLQALAQIAKDS
+414 LLQTLTQIAKDN

-443 HNAGQVEAIC
+443 HIASQVEAIC
-453 RLAPS
+453 RLAQS
-458 TTSKALGSSSLSLGL
+458 TASKIHGLSSLSLGL

-497 TPPVTVH
+497 APPVTVH

-510 LFLEGDPKSAE
+510 LFLEGDPESAE
-521 RIIFPDVTFK
+521 RITFPEVTFK

-536 SASDALARMFRA
+536 SARDALARMLRA

-553 ADDCLYAIE
+553 GDNCLYAVE
-562 WFASTGRTSESRTA
+562 WFASTGRTCESRTA

-592 TCLDSED
+592 TCLDGDDQLSER
-599 QPSEPVTTHTKRLE
+599 VTTHSKRLE

-618 LARDIADLWT
+618 LARDIAELWT
-628 IEPTETANPLS
+628 VEPTEATPNPPPNALDDDS
-639 GVQDHDPLPRTEFMK
+639 LPRTEFSK
-654 GLSVIRATVDI
+654 GLSVIRATMDV
-665 AEPRRFAIPD
+665 AEPRRSTLPD
-675 LDFQPVLH
+675 VDSQPVLH
-683 KTFCLHLLAISASI
+683 KTVCLHLLAISASI
-697 LQVNFTPL
+697 LQAKFTPL

-711 PILHSVISPTPHLSL
+711 PILHSVVSPTPHLSL
-726 TALATLAF
+726 TALATLTF

-762 LGPRWLDV
+762 LGRRWLDV
-770 DGTKVLVILVR
+770 DATKVLTILVR

-804 YHGYQV
+804 YHGYDI

-819 GEVIKVIEHD
+819 GEVIKVIESD
-829 ELHVKDALK
+829 ELHVRDQPKD
-838 EDPLA
+838 DPLA
-843 PLKLHSLDS
+843 PMKVESLDP

-867 DETDYGP
+867 DDTDYGP
-874 APRQAWGDLDKEED
+874 APRQAWGERDKGED
-888 EGAGGRIKKESNPD
+888 EGTKDKTKQEDHPD

-914 KQMVS
+914 KHMVS

-929 PVIRARILLLLKSAT
+929 PVIRARILTLLTCAT

-954 SVHQAWPYIL
+954 SVHQAWPFIL
-964 NRLGDTE
+964 NRLNDAE
-971 VFVVSAAAAL
+971 VFVVSAAAAF
-981 VESLVSHVG
+981 VESLVNHVG
-990 SFMGRRIWDDVW
+990 SFMDRRIWDDIW
-1002 PRFITILKKLETADG
+1002 PRFSTLLRKLDAADG
-1017 QSALA
+1017 QNALA
-1022 RRGPGAV
+1022 RRGRGGV

-1051 AVTGVHMQDAPG
+1051 AVTGVHMRDASG
-1063 WEVILL
+1063 WEVILI
-1069 FRRFLHREAHEELQA
+1069 FRRFLHCEAHEELQA
-1084 CARELYTALGKGNDD
+1084 CARELYRALAKGNED

-1105 MATSGRITCD
+1105 KATSGRLSGD

-1120 EVKWDIDNNTALI
+1120 EAKWDIDNNVTII